1 MLQDVT
7 DAALAHLELDELLD
21 ELLTRV
27 RDALATDTCA
37 VLLLDDTGTE
47 LVARAAKGLEE
58 EVERGVRIPVGEG
71 FAGRI
76 AATGAPVQIED
87 LDRADVVNPIVRE
100 KGIRSLLGVPLVAG
114 GRLIGIIHVGTL
126 KRRRF
131 TRDDTNLL
139 EVVAERVA
147 LGIDRALMYDE
158 LVRIGQVQR
167 DFVAL
172 AAHELRSPAS
182 TVYGLAATLRARVDE
197 LDEATQAQLRETL
210 YEQAERLRRLVDQLL
225 DLSRL
230 DSRTVEI
237 RRARVAL
244 KPHLESVAHAVAPAG
259 GKIEVYVSADL
270 EAEVDASA
278 IEHVVGNLITNA
290 LSYGAPPITV
300 TAECKDRHLRIAVE
314 DCGEGV
320 QDDFVPYLFDRF
332 QRSERSRT
340 HAAGTGLGL
349 AIAQS
354 YAHAHGGD
362 LIYTQLRPHGSRFEL
377 VIPAVP
383 NG

>member
-244 KPHLESVAHAVAPAG
+244 KPHLESVAHAVAPAS